1 MTDRTDDRSADG
13 SSDDEPF
20 NSPEGSDDG
29 SMGEPAPPSER
40 IPGSDPAR
48 ATPDDYG
55 GGVLGWL
62 RWFRSV
68 DSGPI
73 LYVRDLLTSVLI
85 VLFIGATLFAVS
97 GVWPP
102 MVAVESGSM
111 EPNMVEG
118 DLVFIVDNERFVP
131 DGAVTND
138 GDPTGVVPADAAE
151 REDRT
156 KFGAHG
162 DVIVFR
168 PNGNTG
174 STPVIHRAML
184 WVEDGENWYDRGD
197 PDALG
202 AADDCA
208 ELDHCPAPHAGFITQ
223 GDNERSNANYDQVTR
238 LSSPV
243 RPEWVV
249 GTAELR
255 VPYLGHVRLIFSG
268 VTVAPTE
275 PTPSLA
281 SASDASGF
289 STSVNATDSA
299 GPP

>member
-1 MTDRTDDRSADG
+1 MTDSPGDRPSGG
-13 SSDDEPF
+13 SSDDDSFERPAD
-20 NSPEGSDDG
+20 DDG
-29 SMGEPAPPSER
+29 PAGNAVPPSER
-40 IPGSDPAR
+40 IPDSGSSRD
-48 ATPDDYG
+48 TPDDYG
-55 GGVLGWL
+55 GGVLGWFQ
-62 RWFRSV
+62 WFRSV

-73 LYVRDLLTSVLI
+73 LYVRDLLTSMLI
-85 VLFIGATLFAVS
+85 VLLIGGVLFALS

-102 MVAVESGSM
+102 MVAIESGSM
-111 EPNMVEG
+111 EPNMSEG
-118 DLVFIVDNERFVP
+118 DLVFIVDNERLVP
-131 DGAVTND
+131 DSAVTND
-138 GDPTGVVPADAAE
+138 GDPTGVVPADVAE

-156 KFGAHG
+156 KFSGHG

-174 STPVIHRAML
+174 DTPVIHRAML
-184 WVEDGENWYDRGD
+184 WVDDGEDWYDRAD

-202 AADDCA
+202 GADDCG

-223 GDNERSNANYDQVTR
+223 GDNEFSNANYDQVTR

-243 RPEWVV
+243 RPEWIV

-275 PTPSLA
+275 PTPALA
-281 SASDASGF
+281 SASDPPGF
-289 STSVNATDSA
+289 SSSVNATDGA
-299 GPP
+299 EPA